1 MDFKNKL
8 NLGGTTLSKRKYI
21 YDILKPLHLRFVCL
35 LALCVTLISAAWAQ
49 PFTGHVYNGV
59 APSILYHGLLNY
71 NSLVT
76 QGTSA
81 LRSPVIAHSEFD
93 ASQGSGEVVS
103 NVNVFNGQPVYQIPL
118 MGINARNILSWNLSL
133 TYNGSA
139 VRPILQS
146 SNKMVT
152 SGAYGLGWSMSTPFV
167 SINHM
172 GTASTMDD
180 VIYCDLGPYGGGQ
193 IVQNSDGKFFLSTNP
208 YIRIMAMLDS
218 AALVSGKMRIVSW
231 QFFMPDGNRMF
242 FGETDNSRRTQRSR
256 GNVVAAHPATAAN
269 GEDFIYRFDLSRYT
283 TFDESTQILFNYSQI
298 REPVSATES
307 YVRESALSSVYWQSS
322 GVTVDSIAL
331 CYENMD
337 AVDYPA
343 YGSLHESRDAQRLFE
358 SRMLSGMQLFVRGRK
373 IEMISILYGFFGSN
387 VNDFSHL
394 KVPYQINDS
403 IVVGEMRRWRIGY
416 DTTSKMINYVALPDR
431 STEHFLYEKIDVGS
445 YSSLWSP
452 RVADTMRNVAGN
464 VVDLSLGNINEFRNS
479 VNCMEEF
486 CFAQLSTAKIDNND
500 LYVQVYRNDGNYFST
515 PMNFEILGRKNPV
528 VWYSSDYF
536 VMADV
541 GGRLIKF
548 FEWDGRNFV
557 NRNAGIGGFFLD
569 SLQLVG
575 TIEKVYLQP
584 NYALIQEKDASDV
597 RYIHVLVKDQLTG
610 GWRLLNS
617 SSGCG
622 FANTANYGETIRNA
636 SSNHCLEWNSPI
648 DVETSPSLFVVGVSN
663 VNVLNIF
670 GFDGATF
677 HDLSSVSGT
686 IPDMNL
692 QKNSGL
698 PNVFTMD
705 FLQNIENITLS
716 GNTLVLAF
724 KQSGIE
730 SVLILYFDGVSFMPM
745 AFNSWPYANDNGPMY
760 FAVRDNYIL
769 GISPSLSN
777 VILWR
782 KRTDTASS
790 TVVFDMVDPNFFPF
804 DAVNNEVNLS
814 CTEDAFFIE
823 EKKKNSSLRTIVAD
837 GSKYYNRLVV
847 VPSDPSAI
855 LFEYTPEL
863 APYITNLNF
872 SPSDPIVYYENRSK
886 VAGGLCDVESSCYI
900 SPRSRT
906 RKILGTTFFAAK
918 EEYEQSLNIVNQWY
932 GNVFHATSPNRL
944 IMASVNDY
952 VSNRNL
958 IGIAQYMGKNYS
970 SVDSIYVVKRQWKH
984 NGLDSTKS
992 FTFADFVY
1000 VSPTSSGVE
1009 YNSHTQQI
1017 QFESPLVTFESTNG
1031 SVASSS
1037 RYYFVMD
1044 KESSP
1049 LYGYRRNQQ
1058 GNVKRVRSYDTDG
1071 DERNSMQFVYAV
1083 DSGLMGNWPD
1093 GLIVN
1098 LLMSTI
1104 SVTTDY
1110 YGNKVSSVTR
1120 NVLLDSL
1127 SGQFRGT
1134 VTYQGDKFLF
1144 KQQVLQTQSVDWF
1157 GDTVKFRNPFTQYQ
1171 YVPFDSD
1178 PIPTIQFAN
1187 PNGVIFPDS
1196 VAAASRSYYISGRP
1210 HALQASFN
1218 WQPTSRN
1225 GVGVTPYNW
1234 FVLSDS
1240 VVSMNAYGQ
1249 VTESASRSVAGMRN
1263 GCVVYEGLRNLPT
1276 ATFSGAA
1283 CSDVA
1288 ATTAEH
1294 GDLNGWYLA
1303 QTELDSNQVYDGL
1316 YSFLVTDG
1324 YGPTRNIPLKEIN
1337 RYKYDYVVSAYGYS
1351 TGTYPILMVELRRG
1365 DDSLMKVFA
1374 SYSPVDGPF
1383 VANRWQRYEVEIPYD
1398 SLVAGGMFVNPARGD
1413 YLRIWFGFGL
1423 PVGDASRQLYVD
1435 DFVAY
1440 PTSTLFVLNSYDI
1453 LGHPLS
1459 SINDDFEKQEI
1470 VYDKNHRKRA
1480 IRDSRGRIHSDNA
1493 KHQMN
1498 ENVRMNHE

>member
-1 MDFKNKL
+1 MFSMHLKL
-8 NLGGTTLSKRKYI
+8 AGFT
-21 YDILKPLHLRFVCL
+21 
-35 LALCVTLISAAWAQ
+35 ALCMALASTVWSA
-49 PFTGHVYNGV
+49 PYTGYLYNGTI
-59 APSILYHGLLNY
+59 PYINYHGIFPLNY
-71 NSLVT
+71 NFSVT
-76 QGTSA
+76 PGTA
-81 LRSPVIAHSEFD
+81 PLRNPIIAQSEFE

-118 MGINARNILSWNLSL
+118 MGINARNVLSWNLSL
-133 TYNGSA
+133 TYNGSVVSPTLKSA
-139 VRPILQS
+139 NR
-146 SNKMVT
+146 MVT
-152 SGAYGLGWSMSTPFV
+152 SGTYGLGWSMSTPYV
-167 SINHM
+167 SVNHM
-172 GTASTMDD
+172 GTVSTMDD

-208 YIRIMAMLDS
+208 YIRIMAMLDPT
-218 AALVSGKMRIVSW
+218 AYANGKMRIVSW

-283 TFDESTQILFNYSQI
+283 TFDESTQILFGYSQI

-331 CYENMD
+331 RYENMD
-337 AVDYPA
+337 PVDYPA
-343 YGSLHESRDAQRLFE
+343 YGNLNESRDAQRLFE

-373 IEMISILYGFFGSN
+373 MEMISILYGFFNSG
-387 VNDFSHL
+387 VNDFIHL
-394 KVPYQINDS
+394 KVPTQINDS
-403 IVVGEMRRWRIGY
+403 IVVGEMRTWRIGY
-416 DTTSKMINYVALPDR
+416 DTASKMIDYVALPDR
-431 STEHFLYEKIDVGS
+431 STEHFLYENLNVGS
-445 YSSLWSP
+445 YIYSSLRSP
-452 RVADTMRNVAGN
+452 TIADTMRNVAGN
-464 VVDLSLGNINEFRNS
+464 VVDLSSGNMNEFLNS

-486 CFAQLSTAKIDNND
+486 CFAQLSTVKSNNND
-500 LYVQVYRNDGNYFST
+500 LYVQVYRNEGNYFSA
-515 PMNFEILGRKNPV
+515 PMNFEILGRTKPRA
-528 VWYSSDYF
+528 WYSSDYF
-536 VMADV
+536 IMADV
-541 GGRLIKF
+541 EGRLIKF
-548 FEWDGRNFV
+548 FEWDGFNFV
-557 NRNAGIGGFFLD
+557 NRNAGIGGFFSD
-569 SLQLVG
+569 SLQLTG
-575 TIEKVYLQP
+575 TIENVYLQP
-584 NYALIQEKDASDV
+584 NYALIQEKDASDI

-610 GWRLLNS
+610 GWHLLNS
-617 SSGCG
+617 GSGCG

-670 GFDGATF
+670 SFDGSTF

-686 IPDMNL
+686 FPDMNL
-692 QKNSGL
+692 QKNSGQ

-724 KQSGIE
+724 KQNGIE

-745 AFNSWPYANDNGPMY
+745 AFNSWPYANDNGTMY
-760 FAVRDNYIL
+760 FAVTSNYIL

-790 TVVFDMVDPNFFPF
+790 TVVFDMVNPNFFPF

-814 CTEDAFFIE
+814 YTEDAFFVE
-823 EKKKNSSLRTIVAD
+823 EKKKNSNLRTVVAD

-847 VPSDPSAI
+847 VPSDPMVG

-863 APYITNLNF
+863 APYITNLKF

-886 VAGGLCDVESSCYI
+886 VAGGLCDAVASCFLM
-900 SPRSRT
+900 PRTRA
-906 RKILGTTFFAAK
+906 RKILGTTFFAAD
-918 EEYEQSLNIVNQWY
+918 EVNELSLSIGGLWY
-932 GNVFHATSPNRL
+932 GDVRNVASPNRL
-944 IMASVNDY
+944 TMVSVNDD
-952 VSNRNL
+952 VSKRNL
-958 IGIAQYMGKNYS
+958 IGIAQYMGRNYT

-984 NGLDSTKS
+984 SGLDVTKP

-1000 VSPTSSGVE
+1000 VSPTSGSGVE

-1017 QFESPLVTFESTNG
+1017 QFESPLVTFESTQGPN

-1049 LYGYRRNQQ
+1049 LYGYHRNLQ
-1058 GNVKRVRSYDTDG
+1058 GNIRRVRSYDANG
-1071 DERNSMQFVYAV
+1071 DERSSMRFVYAL
-1083 DSGLMGNWPD
+1083 DSGLMGNWPN

-1110 YGNKVSSVTR
+1110 YGNKVSSITR

-1144 KQQVLQTQSVDWF
+1144 KQKTLQTQSVDWF
-1157 GDTVKFRNPFTQYQ
+1157 GDTIKFRNPFTQYQ

-1178 PIPTIQFAN
+1178 PLPTIQFAN

-1210 HALQASFN
+1210 HALLASYN

-1225 GVGVTPYNW
+1225 GTGVTPYNW
-1234 FVLSDS
+1234 FILSDS
-1240 VVSMNAYGQ
+1240 VVSMNVYGQ
-1249 VTESASRSVAGMRN
+1249 VTESASRSVTGMRR
-1263 GCVVYEGLRNLPT
+1263 GCVVYEGLRSLPA
-1276 ATFSGAA
+1276 ATFPNAA

-1316 YSFLVTDG
+1316 YSFHVTDG

-1383 VANRWQRYEVEIPYD
+1383 VANKWQRYEVEIPYD
-1398 SLVAGGMFVNPARGD
+1398 SIVAGGMFVNPARGD

-1440 PTSTLFVLNSYDI
+1440 PTSTSFALNSYNI
-1453 LGHPLS
+1453 LGLPLS
-1459 SINDDFEKQEI
+1459 SINGNFEKQEI
-1470 VYDKNHRKRA
+1470 VYDKNHRRRA